1 MSDYLLSNDER
12 DQAMEHLS
20 RAFTEGRLTVQ
31 EFDRRVEQL
40 TVARTQ
46 DDVLAVFNGL
56 PTPQFFHQRGG
67 AIGANAGGNP
77 ASVGPYN
84 ADGIPL
90 TSPGVPGQVYYPNM
104 PDVYTAA
111 EIEAA
116 RKNGAKPKLGL
127 LGLSAVVG
135 FAASWAA
142 DTPIF
147 LLTIVP
153 LVFILLYLL
162 KVGPAEWNMP
172 SPAQLQRQRLKQL
185 QYDAQ
190 LKALETKGERKKK
203 QEEFMTQALELGS
216 SMLKRKRGQ

>member
-20 RAFTEGRLTVQ
+20 RAFTEGRLTVE
-31 EFDRRVEQL
+31 EFDTRVQQL
-40 TVARTQ
+40 TEARTR
-46 DDVLAVFNGL
+46 DDLLTVFSGL
-56 PTPQFFHQRGG
+56 PTPTILPQ
-67 AIGANAGGNP
+67 NP
-77 ASVGPYN
+77 T
-84 ADGIPL
+84 L
-90 TSPGVPGQVYYPNM
+90 GQNL

-116 RKNGAKPKLGL
+116 IKHGAKPKLGI
-127 LGLSAVVG
+127 LGVSFVLAFG
-135 FAASWAA
+135 LSWAA

-153 LVFILLYLL
+153 LMWILLYLL
-162 KVGPAEWNMP
+162 KVGPADWNMP
-172 SPAQLQRQRLKQL
+172 STAQLQRARLKQL

-190 LKALETKGERKKK
+190 LKALETRGERKKK

-216 SMLKRKRGQ
+216 SMLKRKKGQ